1 MPPTTFDGINSTGKN
16 ACVGGTRRPPTTRLE
31 CDAKC
36 MSTNP
41 AEGAG
46 RRRTIAAATEAAL
59 WALSSGRCYA
69 PGCVMPV
76 VLEVRPGVYRKNA
89 QVAHVYGV
97 RGPRYRSDVAASVRD
112 SFANLLLLCY
122 PHHSEID
129 DDEESYPA
137 ERLLEWKKQHDG
149 PELAALNGVT
159 LPDPDT
165 LMDLLTEVAK
175 PPLDRLE
182 AITERLEETGQATQE
197 TVGELK
203 YLVELMS
210 SSNPGVDAQTA
221 HNLALA
227 AEMLSSADLS
237 RSASWLLSA
246 SETLPSMVT
255 RLEAVV
261 RQLPPM

>member
-1 MPPTTFDGINSTGKN
+1 MSPNS
-16 ACVGGTRRPPTTRLE
+16 
-31 CDAKC
+31 
-36 MSTNP
+36 

-46 RRRTIAAATEAAL
+46 QRKKIHPATEAAL

-97 RGPRYRSDVAASVRD
+97 KGARYRSDIPASVRD

-122 PHHSEID
+122 PHHNEV
-129 DDEESYPA
+129 DDEEQRYPP
-137 ERLLEWKKQHDG
+137 ERLRDWKEKHDG
-149 PELAALNGVT
+149 PEVAALNGVT

-165 LMDLLTEVAK
+165 FMDFLAAVAK

-182 AITERLEETGQATQE
+182 SITDRLEETGQATEE
-197 TVGELK
+197 TVRELR
-203 YLVELMS
+203 YLVDLMAS
-210 SSNPGVDAQTA
+210 SDAGVDAQSA
-221 HNLALA
+221 HNLAVA
-227 AEMLSSADLS
+227 AELLSSANIGQ
-237 RSASWLLSA
+237 SALWLLNA
-246 SETLPSMVT
+246 SEMLPGVVE
-255 RLEAVV
+255 RLEEVV

>member
-1 MPPTTFDGINSTGKN
+1 
-16 ACVGGTRRPPTTRLE
+16 
-31 CDAKC
+31 
-36 MSTNP
+36 MSPNL

-46 RRRTIAAATEAAL
+46 KRKTIPAATEAAL

-97 RGPRYRSDVAASVRD
+97 RGARYRPDVPASVRD
-112 SFANLLLLCY
+112 SFTNLLLLCY

-129 DDEESYPA
+129 DDEEGYPP
-137 ERLLEWKKQHDG
+137 ERLREWKEKHDG

-159 LPDPDT
+159 MPDPET
-165 LMDLLTEVAK
+165 LMDLLTEVAR

-182 AITERLEETGQATQE
+182 AITERLEDTGQVTQE

-210 SSNPGVDAQTA
+210 SSNAGVDAQTA

-227 AEMLSSADLS
+227 AEMLSSANLS
-237 RSASWLLSA
+237 RSASWLLNV
-246 SETLPSMVT
+246 SETLPSVVR